1 MTNTS
6 VFQPR
11 KRGILRTINLNL
23 QATLATI
30 ETVAQAT
37 LVAAEVIQKLIEDAS
52 IGAIILAAHIRNTTD
67 SYLKEE
73 VKITR
78 EDLLKNEDP
87 ISFLAK
93 KFGEV
98 QNQEEGSTVILRG

>member
-1 MTNTS
+1 MTYI
-6 VFQPR
+6 FQPR

-30 ETVAQAT
+30 ETAAHFT
-37 LVAAEVIQKLIEDAS
+37 LVAAEVLQKVIEDAS

-87 ISFLAK
+87 ISFLAN
-93 KFGEV
+93 KFGET
-98 QNQEEGSTVILRG
+98 QKEGSTIILRG